1 MKTYKTWEVIKMLS
15 ENPKLKFKKHSPG
28 NSIVLGAQ
36 VIGFSSFLKL
46 CRTDFTDKTLNNNIR
61 LDEEWTLIQEP
72 VDFMTAVRSGKK
84 IKVEHILAS
93 HLDITKKYLTLKNLL
108 DTLCYSY
115 PSDAIC
121 DILTEGKFYIE
132 EQEGEDE

>member
-28 NSIVLGAQ
+28 NSIVLGAK

-46 CRTDFTDKTLNNNIR
+46 CRTDFTDKTLDNSMK

-72 VDFMTAVRSGKK
+72 VGFMKAVQSGKK
-84 IKVEHILAS
+84 IKVEHEAIKHFELKCTS
-93 HLDITKKYLTLKNLL
+93 EYLTLFVVVEELAKNLDSISL
-108 DTLCYSY
+108 RE
-115 PSDAIC
+115 I
-121 DILTEGKFYIE
+121 ITEGKFYIE
-132 EQEGEDE
+132 E